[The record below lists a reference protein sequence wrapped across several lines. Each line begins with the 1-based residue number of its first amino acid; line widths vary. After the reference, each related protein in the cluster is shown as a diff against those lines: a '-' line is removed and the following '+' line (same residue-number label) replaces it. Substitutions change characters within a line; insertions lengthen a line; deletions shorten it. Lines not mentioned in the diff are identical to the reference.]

1 MACTVCYVRPGG
13 TPSADSKPVTI
24 IIPLPAKCSS
34 RTDISHRL
42 LFSCT
47 AFLIH
52 LHMYTPYAP
61 CHSTADFFLFSF
73 LSLVSRL
80 VVFFIICLRSL
91 SLLSDLDSW
100 LWSSS
105 LGLRQLHGVG
115 TLQCKHDCP
124 HHGARFMPFLFT
136 PLGCIFMGAVL
147 FNGNVENRG
156 AAYLSELLPNV

>member
-1 MACTVCYVRPGG
+1 MVTLRATFTRRTHSPAQSCQ
-13 TPSADSKPVTI
+13 PVASP
-24 IIPLPAKCSS
+24 IPLPAKCSS

-61 CHSTADFFLFSF
+61 CHSTADFYLFSF

-80 VVFFIICLRSL
+80 VVFFIICLL
-91 SLLSDLDSW
+91 SLLSALDSW

-136 PLGCIFMGAVL
+136 TLGCIFMGAVL